1 MKFDAN
7 EIVRAILT
15 FGFLTIVIF
24 VIVAKVGRRRMFAPE
39 FANDRA
45 MYKLQKVTPY
55 RGAIGYLFRSLAFY
69 ALTFALFSGAGWF
82 LSWLIGIF
90 SAWPLWILST
100 LYAWPLLMSSM
111 NFTAARL
118 FRHSELARRL
128 AYAIQIDPKLPNM
141 NFLAAQNSPTTVRV
155 RYASPHPA
163 SIWKERKKFLE
174 SAGNID
180 ITEIRE
186 IQNGEIEFELAEAR
200 RLVVRAG
207 EWIGRADGSLKLAKE
222 SSAYREVYFMYD
234 RNFISDDGRRGR
246 IKIGGGNSIDRHAN
260 GSTWVIDLQVL
271 GYFRETPEFNEVD
284 LQEKFSYL
292 RIEKDPKKL
301 AGREW
306 FYDAPEIREF
316 IDKKRLEMV
325 K

>member
-1 MKFDAN
+1 MKFEPN
-7 EIVRAILT
+7 EIFRAVLI

-24 VIVAKVGRRRMFAPE
+24 IIAAKVGRRRMFAPE
-39 FANDRA
+39 FSNDRA
-45 MYKLQKVTPY
+45 MYKLQKVTAH
-55 RGAIGYLFRSLAFY
+55 RGAFGYVLRSLAFY
-69 ALTFALFSGAGWF
+69 IVALALLAGAGW
-82 LSWLIGIF
+82 LISAMFAIL
-90 SAWPLWILST
+90 SAWALWVLSAIYT
-100 LYAWPLLMSSM
+100 WPLLMSAL
-111 NFTAARL
+111 NFTSARL

-141 NFLAAQNSPTTVRV
+141 NFIAAQNSPTTVRV

-174 SAGNID
+174 SAGNVD

-186 IQNGEIEFELAEAR
+186 IQNGEIEFELSEAR

-207 EWIGRADGSLKLAKE
+207 EWVGLPDGSLRLAKE

-234 RNFISDDGRRGR
+234 PNFISNDGRRGR
-246 IKIGGGNSIDRHAN
+246 IKIGGGNSMERHAN
-260 GSTWVIDLQVL
+260 GSTWVVDLQVL

-292 RIEKDPKKL
+292 RIECDPKKQ

-306 FYDAPEIREF
+306 FYDAPEIREL
-316 IDKKRLEMV
+316 IDKKRMEMV

>member
-7 EIVRAILT
+7 EIVRAILIFGLLT
-15 FGFLTIVIF
+15 FVIF
-24 VIVAKVGRRRMFAPE
+24 VIANKVGRRRMFAPE

-69 ALTFALFSGAGWF
+69 ALTLALFAGVGWF

-90 SAWPLWILST
+90 SAWLLWILSAF
-100 LYAWPLLMSSM
+100 YAWPLLMSSM
-111 NFTAARL
+111 NFTSARL

-141 NFLAAQNSPTTVRV
+141 NFMAAQNSPTTVRV

-163 SIWKERKKFLE
+163 SIWKDRKKFLE

-207 EWIGRADGSLKLAKE
+207 EWIGRADGSLRLAKE
-222 SSAYREVYFMYD
+222 SSSYREVYFMYD

-246 IKIGGGNSIDRHAN
+246 IKIGDGNTMDRNAN
-260 GSTWVIDLQVL
+260 GSTWVLNLEVL
-271 GYFRETPEFNEVD
+271 GYFRETPEFNED
-284 LQEKFSYL
+284 SLHKKFERF
-292 RIEKDPKKL
+292 RINQDSGKSGKD
-301 AGREW
+301 W

-316 IDKKRLEMV
+316 IDKKRLETV
-325 K
+325 